1 MSGKMPPNG
10 VKKVL
15 KSHPSTTS
23 LYGTDIVSEE
33 LKTLVESISKH
44 IIYGKYHFLISVT
57 LISSCI
63 TRLRIFVNRSLRS
76 NNFHKL

>member
-1 MSGKMPPNG
+1 MPPNG

>member
-1 MSGKMPPNG
+1 MPPNG

-15 KSHPSTTS
+15 KSNPSTTS

-44 IIYGKYHFLISVT
+44 IIYGKY
-57 LISSCI
+57 
-63 TRLRIFVNRSLRS
+63 
-76 NNFHKL
+76 